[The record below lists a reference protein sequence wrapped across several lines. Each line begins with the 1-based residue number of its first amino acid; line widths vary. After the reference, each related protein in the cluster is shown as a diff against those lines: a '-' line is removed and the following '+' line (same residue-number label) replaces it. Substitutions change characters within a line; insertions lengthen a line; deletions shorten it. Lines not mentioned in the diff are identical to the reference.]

1 MESDVPTK
9 NDITKKELEQLNTK
23 MDLGNIVDNRDAFYQ
38 ENEQFQGKE
47 VEVIHILILYID
59 YISIRI

>member
-1 MESDVPTK
+1 MESS
-9 NDITKKELEQLNTK
+9 DITKKELEQLNTK

-47 VEVIHILILYID
+47 VEVIRRYICT
-59 YISIRI
+59 YTCIVSPAVM

>member
-47 VEVIHILILYID
+47 VEVIHIHILILL
-59 YISIRI
+59 